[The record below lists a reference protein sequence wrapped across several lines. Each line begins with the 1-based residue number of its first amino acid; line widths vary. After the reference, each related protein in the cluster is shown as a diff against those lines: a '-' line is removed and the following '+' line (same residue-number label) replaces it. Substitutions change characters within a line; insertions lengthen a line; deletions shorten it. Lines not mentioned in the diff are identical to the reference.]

1 MFNLDFRR
9 GLFKDKK
16 LDKLW
21 HKAQKSGLTEEE
33 LLVLKSEFLHHQVCP
48 FAVDLQ
54 RKALGTY
61 SGDPNTRPTQMVKVC
76 PILLKSGQK

>member
-1 MFNLDFRR
+1 MFSCFQRR

-33 LLVLKSEFLHHQVCP
+33 LMILKSEFLHHQVSLSHIYPRRFLPSKIRINIC
-48 FAVDLQ
+48 L
-54 RKALGTY
+54 
-61 SGDPNTRPTQMVKVC
+61 
-76 PILLKSGQK
+76 

>member
-1 MFNLDFRR
+1 VFLIKFCFVLRR

-33 LLVLKSEFLHHQVCP
+33 LIVLKSEFLHHQVCP
-48 FAVDLQ
+48 FYV
-54 RKALGTY
+54 Y
-61 SGDPNTRPTQMVKVC
+61 
-76 PILLKSGQK
+76 PIVFRV

>member
-1 MFNLDFRR
+1 MFSYFQRR

-33 LLVLKSEFLHHQVCP
+33 LMILKSEFLHHQVSFSHINLEGSFRVKLEP
-48 FAVDLQ
+48 LFAYNNL
-54 RKALGTY
+54 
-61 SGDPNTRPTQMVKVC
+61 
-76 PILLKSGQK
+76 